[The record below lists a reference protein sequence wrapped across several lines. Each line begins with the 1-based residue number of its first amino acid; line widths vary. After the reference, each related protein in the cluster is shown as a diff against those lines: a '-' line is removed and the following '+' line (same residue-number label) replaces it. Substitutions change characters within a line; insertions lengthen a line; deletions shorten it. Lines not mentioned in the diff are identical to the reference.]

1 MSIYKSLREPKIGA
15 FRRYVVLEVLSD
27 TTFPREKAKEWAETI
42 ENREFFVQTEG
53 TEYESYLISPR
64 NSVIGKLIAGGSG
77 KLENNNS
84 IMYPF
89 FSSHFSLPVKP
100 GEQVWGFQES
110 NGKVFWVSRI
120 REPDHVEDI
129 NYTHGDRKLLPTKQ
143 GVNELPDPNTVISL
157 VPGFPNGVDI
167 DNRETDLEDFD
178 NVTLEQLDKKGINPD
193 LFTLPK
199 INSYETTVK
208 ETNFVNA
215 IVYEPIPRLSK
226 RPGDLTLQ
234 GSNNASIILGTERGY
249 GSATRPDPKKSNVF
263 PENDQASSTGLS
275 EGMGAIDIVVG
286 RGRVHNGSEA
296 NVDVPPADT
305 RPRIIKNTRDSFET
319 DKNPGLDNTKAPE
332 GSAQSD
338 APEGDPDFLH
348 DASRIYMS
356 MKTDPDTLF
365 GLSYPDQP
373 EAGTVVAPTPESSAV
388 IFKSDQV
395 RIIARKDSDNGI
407 NGSIRIIKEG
417 AGDADRATIVI
428 QPDGSIMIDGPKIII
443 GDGRE
448 DADGQNGEGTQVIL
462 GRDATES
469 ILLGDKL
476 ITMIKALETKF
487 NDHIHGS
494 SAGNTTTHSVG
505 GATENSAEDWD
516 TAKSKIG
523 KTK

>member
-1 MSIYKSLREPKIGA
+1 
-15 FRRYVVLEVLSD
+15 
-27 TTFPREKAKEWAETI
+27 
-42 ENREFFVQTEG
+42 
-53 TEYESYLISPR
+53 
-64 NSVIGKLIAGGSG
+64 
-77 KLENNNS
+77 
-84 IMYPF
+84 
-89 FSSHFSLPVKP
+89 
-100 GEQVWGFQES
+100 
-110 NGKVFWVSRI
+110 
-120 REPDHVEDI
+120 
-129 NYTHGDRKLLPTKQ
+129 
-143 GVNELPDPNTVISL
+143 
-157 VPGFPNGVDI
+157 
-167 DNRETDLEDFD
+167 
-178 NVTLEQLDKKGINPD
+178 
-193 LFTLPK
+193 
-199 INSYETTVK
+199 
-208 ETNFVNA
+208 
-215 IVYEPIPRLSK
+215 
-226 RPGDLTLQ
+226 
-234 GSNNASIILGTERGY
+234 
-249 GSATRPDPKKSNVF
+249 
-263 PENDQASSTGLS
+263 
-275 EGMGAIDIVVG
+275 MGAIDIVVG